1 MRKMLISFKPE
12 VFKALASGEKI
23 YEHRR
28 VFPDEPIMAYIYVS
42 RPIQAIAG
50 IVVLDNKNDL
60 RDWRSRF
67 SYDLAAVS
75 RIDEYLKHHRVVME
89 IRRFQATNQI
99 PLSDLRT
106 VFPNFLIPQMYYYL
120 DGTPLLE
127 YLEEHIY
134 PIGDPIT
141 HTFDNITSNMICI
154 H

>member
-1 MRKMLISFKPE
+1 MRKMLISFKPD
-12 VFKALASGEKI
+12 VFNTLISGEKI

-50 IVVLDNKNDL
+50 TIILDNKTDL
-60 RDWRSRF
+60 QEWKTKF
-67 SYDLAAVS
+67 SYDVDAVH

-89 IRRFQATNQI
+89 IKHFQMTNQL
-99 PLSDLRT
+99 PLSEIRT

-127 YLEEHIY
+127 YLEEHIQ
-134 PIGDPIT
+134 PVGNPIT
-141 HTFDNITSNMICI
+141 HAFENITSDMICI